1 MALEIDAKN
10 ATAATGDAGGATG
23 GKAKAKE
30 NKTNNNNNAAGEKN
44 LVNGSSSSSAA
55 AAAKKKGKKNRNKS
69 PPQQDAIEAEA
80 GAALS
85 NGHAVNGVGDGDA
98 DAADANA
105 NVLADKPDKATAAA
119 EEKSATPDD
128 EAAAAVAA
136 GDDADLD
143 ALNDIG
149 ITVNISSP
157 GTDVLSVQLS
167 SMELVQEIHQLL
179 MDREETCHRTC
190 FSLQLD
196 NVTLDNFAELK
207 TIEPLEQGSTIR
219 VVEEPYTMREA
230 RIHVR
235 HVRDLLKNLDP
246 ADAYNGIDCTSLTYL
261 NTITQGD
268 LLDKKRTRPD
278 SVDCTPPDY
287 VTPGVREPPLL
298 PLHPNIKNAKGP
310 QALKVLTTSAW
321 NPPPGPRKLH
331 GDLMYLYVVTM
342 EDKRFHISACS
353 KGFYINQSTD
363 DNFNPKPDN
372 PSHLSHSLIDLLSHI
387 SPSFRRAFQAI
398 QKRRTMR
405 HAFERV
411 ATPYQV
417 YQWSAPQLEHTV
429 DAIRAEDAF
438 SSKLGYEE
446 HIPGQTRDWNEELQ
460 TTRELPRK
468 TLPERLLRERAIFKV
483 HGDFVTAAT
492 RGAMAVIDGNVLAIN
507 PGEDAK
513 MQMFIWNNIFFSLG
527 FDVRDHYKELG
538 GDHAAFVAP
547 RYDLHGVRVYNAV
560 DVEGLYTLG
569 TVVIDYRGYRV
580 TAQSIIPG
588 ILEREQ
594 EQSVVYGSIDFG
606 KTVLSHPKYLELLRL
621 AGKHLKIL
629 PHSVLNERDEPVELC
644 SSVECKGIIG
654 NDGRHY
660 ILDLLRTFPPDVNF
674 LKLEDVQ
681 MSKDLSEM
689 GFPIEHR
696 HKLCCLRQE
705 LLEAFIEDRYVT
717 FIRIAAAHLQ
727 RLNAKKQADKDLP
740 EEQSTEKPTEQSA
753 EKDPMEKEQDKEK
766 EKDKEAKPN
775 TSSTETKSAEAMV
788 NAIREA
794 QSNVAVSNEVQ
805 AAEVVKRACA
815 TVGSLKEKEFDFR
828 FNPDVF
834 SPGIRHIDGPDGGGQ
849 SLAKQKRLVQ
859 DAAEFL
865 VLKQIPAF
873 IKEHTAHSS
882 PPIDGQSLT
891 ESLHSHGIN
900 VRYLGKVIK
909 MLGQMPRMD
918 YLHRIAILEL
928 IVRATKHIYYT
939 YMQSTEPL
947 HLSAAISHFLNCLL
961 TTGPVNPAV
970 SSEEVHK
977 KQLRNNGGKHNKHN
991 KSSKS
996 QAKPQSSSSSS
1007 SSAAASTQ
1015 NGGNN
1020 HNSNN
1025 STAAAAGAASSS
1037 SASNNSSADWTLVT
1051 PRSLWQQ
1058 IRKETKAYW
1067 NFELDCDSVETAGA
1081 KYGFLR
1087 ISLLRAFCLKV
1098 GIQVLLREYNFE
1110 SKHKPTFGDDD
1121 IVNVF
1126 PVVKHISPRATDA
1139 YNFYTTGQAKIQQG
1153 LLKEGYELISEAL
1166 NLLNNVFGAMH
1177 QENGSCLRMLARL
1190 SYLLGDAGDAL
1201 AIQQR
1206 AVIMSERVN
1215 GIDHPSTILEYTHL
1229 SLYSFANGHVGMS
1242 LKLLYRARYLLV
1254 LICGEDHPEV
1264 ALIDSNI
1271 SLILHALGEYELSLR
1286 FIEHAL
1292 KLNRKYFG
1300 DKAMHVAV
1308 SYHLMART
1316 QSCMGD
1322 FRSALSNEKETYSI
1336 YKSQMGEKHEK
1347 TRESAECL
1355 RLLTHEAV
1363 ALQRK
1368 MNDIYSNGK
1377 LTSDLPPIHIT
1388 PPSMGSVL
1396 EMLNTINGILFV
1408 HISQKD
1414 IVKVRSE
1421 IEKHLKTNTDEN
1433 EITDALKTIVA
1444 AANNNENA
1452 TETTKDE
1459 GAAAAGAAPG
1469 AGETPVQLTNGGG
1482 EETTA
1487 TATATVSS

>member
-1 MALEIDAKN
+1 MALDIEAKN
-10 ATAATGDAGGATG
+10 ANAAATGDAGA

-30 NKTNNNNNAAGEKN
+30 NKNTNNNNNAAGEKN
-44 LVNGSSSSSAA
+44 LVNGSSSAA
-55 AAAKKKGKKNRNKS
+55 SKKKGKKNRNKS
-69 PPQQDAIEAEA
+69 PLQDAAD
-80 GAALS
+80 GATTLS
-85 NGHAVNGVGDGDA
+85 NGHAEVNGEAGS
-98 DAADANA
+98 DANA
-105 NVLADKPDKATAAA
+105 NVLESDKEKSPTEGQAAA
-119 EEKSATPDD
+119 
-128 EAAAAVAA
+128 
-136 GDDADLD
+136 DADAGATSEEFDLD
-143 ALNDIG
+143 LMHDMG

-196 NVTLDNFAELK
+196 SVTLDNFAELK
-207 TIEPLEQGSTIR
+207 TIENLEQGSTIR

-261 NTITQGD
+261 NTVTQGD

-278 SVDCTPPDY
+278 SVDCTPPEY

-417 YQWSAPQLEHTV
+417 YQWSAPLLEHTV

-538 GDHAAFVAP
+538 GDYAAFVAP

-560 DVEGLYTLG
+560 DIEGLYTLG

-606 KTVLSHPKYLELLRL
+606 KTVLSHPKYLELLSQ

-674 LKLEDVQ
+674 LKLQDVQ
-681 MSKDLSEM
+681 LSKELGEM
-689 GFPIEHR
+689 GYPVEHR

-717 FIRIAAAHLQ
+717 FIRTAAVHLQ
-727 RLNAKKQADKDLP
+727 QLNAKKQAETQALP
-740 EEQSTEKPTEQSA
+740 EQEKKE
-753 EKDPMEKEQDKEK
+753 EEKEQPKPDVKEEQKPK
-766 EKDKEAKPN
+766 ENAPTASD
-775 TSSTETKSAEAMV
+775 TKTAEAMV

-794 QSNVAVSNEVQ
+794 QTNVATSNELQ

-815 TVGSLKEKEFDFR
+815 AVGSLKEKEFDFR

-834 SPGIRHIDGPDGGGQ
+834 SPGIRHHESAETGLQ

-865 VLKQIPAF
+865 VLKQIPSF
-873 IKEHTAHSS
+873 VKEHMAHSS

-909 MLGQMPRMD
+909 MLSQMPRMD

-961 TTGPVNPAV
+961 TTGPVNAAV
-970 SSEEVHK
+970 SSEDAHK
-977 KQLRNNGGKHNKHN
+977 KQTRSAGGKHNKHKAAKAN
-991 KSSKS
+991 KAQAAQNGNAASTGVSS
-996 QAKPQSSSSSS
+996 ASSN
-1007 SSAAASTQ
+1007 SSAATT
-1015 NGGNN
+1015 
-1020 HNSNN
+1020 SNN
-1025 STAAAAGAASSS
+1025 L
-1037 SASNNSSADWTLVT
+1037 DWTLFT

-1058 IRKETKAYW
+1058 IRKEAKSYW
-1067 NFELDCDSVETAGA
+1067 NWELDCDSIETAVS
-1081 KYGFLR
+1081 KYGLSR

-1110 SKHKPTFGDDD
+1110 SKHKPTFGDED

-1153 LLKEGYELISEAL
+1153 LFKEGYELISEAL

-1190 SYLLGDAGDAL
+1190 SYLLGDASDAL

-1254 LICGEDHPEV
+1254 LICGEDHPEI

-1292 KLNRKYFG
+1292 KLNLKYFG
-1300 DKAMHVAV
+1300 NKAMHLAV

-1322 FRSALSNEKETYSI
+1322 FRSALNNEKETYSI
-1336 YKSQMGEKHEK
+1336 YKSQLGEKHEK

-1368 MNDIYSNGK
+1368 MNDIYTNGK

-1421 IEKHLKTNTDEN
+1421 IEKHLKTDEDDS
-1433 EITDALKTIVA
+1433 EINDALKTI
-1444 AANNNENA
+1444 
-1452 TETTKDE
+1452 
-1459 GAAAAGAAPG
+1459 AAAASNGEEIAAT
-1469 AGETPVQLTNGGG
+1469 EHTPLTNGSD
-1482 EETTA
+1482 EA
-1487 TATATVSS
+1487 TTVSS